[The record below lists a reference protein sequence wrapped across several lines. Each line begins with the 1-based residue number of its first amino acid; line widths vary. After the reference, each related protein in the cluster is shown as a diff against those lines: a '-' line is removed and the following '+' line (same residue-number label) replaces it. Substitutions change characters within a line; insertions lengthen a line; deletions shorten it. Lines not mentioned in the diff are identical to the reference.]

1 MSFKWI
7 PIEVNTFKLTK
18 NMKFSSVEELLKYYL
33 NTKVAVKDSHYQL
46 KNCIDVEQLENT
58 LSELETELSGQYWF
72 YGRMSREHTE
82 KILRSANFNAG
93 VYLLR
98 KNKTGQYVF
107 SIVADDRKW
116 HVFPVTN
123 RQYLFR

>member
-1 MSFKWI
+1 M
-7 PIEVNTFKLTK
+7 T
-18 NMKFSSVEELLKYYL
+18 FSSVEELLKYYL
-33 NTKVAVKDSHYQL
+33 NTKVAVKNSHYQL
-46 KNCIDVEQLENT
+46 KNCIDVKQLENT

-72 YGRMSREHTE
+72 YGGMNREHTE

-107 SIVADDRKW
+107 SIVADDRK
-116 HVFPVTN
+116 
-123 RQYLFR
+123 